1 MAIVWGAWSNGQSG
15 SKSRLGV
22 ERKDTQGTSSTTVK
36 LSFWVEF
43 SGYYANSNTTLV
55 VTGAHSGNRNVTL
68 TFSGSGTRH
77 LGDYSA
83 SFTRPYGTGA
93 KYTTNATLTGFA
105 GGSPS
110 RSTSFTIQPRSYSA
124 PGTPTR
130 MTNSRVNDSSSTIAW
145 TVPSSTSAPVSSVE
159 IQRETNNSGWVALTT
174 STKASGSMT
183 VTGQNPGN
191 RYRYRVRG
199 RNSGGNGAWATSPWV
214 YQTPVP
220 VGNPQATRSGN
231 NIVVSWTDRNAY
243 PYGGFRIYD
252 NGAEVGAVNGLT
264 TSWTHANP
272 STAVTH
278 RYQIEAYYGNLKA
291 ARVSTNTVQ
300 LLAAPLAP
308 TNLTP
313 SGVFLIPGTHSFSW
327 VPRPTDG
334 TDQTAY
340 EFRLRRV
347 GLTDWTTYT
356 GTTATSRSVSTST
369 FASSG
374 QAIEWQ
380 VRTKGAH
387 ADFGPW
393 SAVATVEVLSRPTV
407 AFTSPASGAA
417 ISSASVPVSFTISR
431 VPASWSLEV
440 WNTTDNVAHKNYAG
454 YATESPVTQTITGLR
469 DGKSY
474 QLRLTATDRTESTQ
488 TTRTITASFPQPA
501 PPTLTGEWEEQ
512 RAIAQLYP
520 ERALDSTVQ
529 PSQLRVERLLEDG
542 ETWVEIATTSALT
555 PDIVADPAAPLDGTA
570 VYRAIAIAVVGADTV
585 ESAPSDE
592 LALGRP
598 GTAADYLTFGD
609 QVVRIRY
616 NTSLSRQ
623 VGSPDLTL
631 VQLDDGTADPVA
643 LFGPAEA
650 HTVTLAG
657 LLVDD
662 QGLSALEQA
671 RAWRD
676 LGAWKDLVLLR
687 PWDGS
692 PVWGVVGQVSQ
703 PRLSWGGYE
712 VSLTHTK
719 AR

>member
-1 MAIVWGAWSNGQSG
+1 MAIAWGSWSNGQSG

-22 ERKDTQGTSSTTVK
+22 ERTDTQGSSSTTVK

-43 SGYYANSNTTLV
+43 SGYYSNSNATLV

-83 SFTRPYGTGA
+83 SFTRPYGSGT

-110 RSTSFTIQPRSYSA
+110 RSTSFTIQPRAYSA
-124 PGTPTR
+124 PAAPTR
-130 MTNSRVNDSSSTIAW
+130 MTNSRRDDHSSTIAW
-145 TVPSSTSAPVSSVE
+145 TVPSSTAAPVQSVE
-159 IQRETNNSGWVALTT
+159 IQREVNNSGWVALTT

-199 RNSGGNGAWATSPWV
+199 RNSGGSGAWANSPWV

-231 NIVVSWTDRNAY
+231 DIVISWTNRNAVD
-243 PYGGFRIYD
+243 YGGIRIID
-252 NGAEVGAVNGLT
+252 NGTQVNWVNSPA
-264 TSWTHANP
+264 TSWTHPAP
-272 STAVTH
+272 STATTH
-278 RYQIEAYYGNLKA
+278 RYQLEAFYGDLKA
-291 ARVSTNTVQ
+291 ARVYTNTVQ

-308 TNLTP
+308 TDLAP
-313 SGVFLIPGTHSFSW
+313 SGVFLAPGTHSFSW
-327 VPRPTDG
+327 THRPTDG
-334 TDQTAY
+334 TAQAGY
-340 EFRLRRV
+340 EIRFRRV

-356 GTTATSRSVSTST
+356 GTTSASRSVSTST

-407 AFTSPASGAA
+407 AFTAPASGAA
-417 ISSASVPVSFTISR
+417 IASASVPVSFTISR
-431 VPASWSLEV
+431 VPASWYLQV
-440 WNTTDNVAHKNYAG
+440 WNTTDDVGHKSYAG
-454 YATESPVTQTITGLR
+454 YATESPVTQTVTGLR

-488 TTRTITASFPQPA
+488 ATRTITASFPQPA
-501 PPTLTGEWEEQ
+501 PPTLSGEWEEQ

-520 ERALDSTVQ
+520 ERALDSPVQ
-529 PSQLRVERLLEDG
+529 PTQLRVERLAQDG
-542 ETWVEIATTSALT
+542 ETWVELATTSALT
-555 PDIVADPAAPLDGTA
+555 PDIVTDPEAPLDGT
-570 VYRAIAIAVVGADTV
+570 VTYRVIAVATIGADTV
-585 ESAPSDE
+585 ESAPSDV
-592 LALGRP
+592 LALGQP
-598 GTAADYLTFGD
+598 GTAANYLTFGD

-616 NTSLSRQ
+616 NPSLSRQ
-623 VGSPDLTL
+623 VGSPDMSL

-643 LFGPAEA
+643 LFGPAES

-657 LLVDD
+657 LLVDERE
-662 QGLSALEQA
+662 LPAVEQA
-671 RAWRD
+671 RAWRA

-687 PWDGS
+687 PWDGD

>member
-1 MAIVWGAWSNGQSG
+1 MAIVWGSWSNGQSG

-22 ERKDTQGTSSTTVK
+22 ERTDTQGTSSTAVK

-43 SGYYANSNTTLV
+43 AGYYANSNSTLV
-55 VTGAHSGNRNVTL
+55 VTGAHSGNRSVTL

-83 SFTRPYGTGA
+83 SFTRPYGSGT
-93 KYTTNATLTGFA
+93 KYTTNATLTNFA

-110 RSTSFTIQPRSYSA
+110 RSTSFTIQPRAYSA

-130 MTNSRVNDSSSTIAW
+130 MTNSRVNDNSSTIAW
-145 TVPSSTSAPVSSVE
+145 TVPSTTAAPVQSVE
-159 IQRETNNSGWVALTT
+159 IQRETNNSGWMALTT
-174 STKASGSMT
+174 STRASGSMT

-214 YQTPVP
+214 YQRPVP
-220 VGNPQATRSGN
+220 VGNAQATRSGN
-231 NIVVSWTDRNAY
+231 DIIISWTNRNAVD
-243 PYGGFRIYD
+243 YGGIRIID
-252 NGAEVGAVNGLT
+252 NSTQVNWVNAPA
-264 TSWTHANP
+264 TSWTHPSP
-272 STAVTH
+272 STATTH
-278 RYQIEAYYGNLKA
+278 TYQLEAFLGDLKA
-291 ARVSTNTVQ
+291 ARVTTNTVQ

-308 TNLTP
+308 TGLTP
-313 SGVFLIPGTHSFSW
+313 SGMFLIPGTHSFSW
-327 VPRPTDG
+327 THRPTDG

-340 EFRLRRV
+340 EFRIRRV

-356 GTTATSRSVSTST
+356 GTTVTSRSITTST

-407 AFTSPASGAA
+407 AFTAPGSGASIA
-417 ISSASVPVSFTISR
+417 SASVSVSFTISR
-431 VPASWSLEV
+431 VPASWYLRV
-440 WNTTDNVAHKNYAG
+440 WNTTDDIEHKNYAG
-454 YATESPVTQTITGLR
+454 YATESPVTQTVTGLR

-474 QLRLTATDRTESTQ
+474 QLRLTATDRTESALA
-488 TTRTITASFPQPA
+488 TRDITASFPQPA

-520 ERALDSTVQ
+520 ERALDSPVQ
-529 PSQLRVERLLEDG
+529 STQLRVERLEEDG

-555 PDIVADPAAPLDGTA
+555 PDIVTDAEASLDGSV
-570 VYRAIAIAVVGADTV
+570 VYRAIAVAKIGVDIV
-585 ESAPSDE
+585 ESAPSEE

-598 GTAADYLTFGD
+598 RAVADYLTFGD
-609 QVVRIRY
+609 QVVRVRY
-616 NTSLSRQ
+616 NASLARQ
-623 VGSPDLTL
+623 VGSPDLAL

-643 LFGPAEA
+643 LFGPAES
-650 HTVTLAG
+650 HTVILSG

-662 QGLSALEQA
+662 RELSAMEQA

-687 PWDGS
+687 PWDGA
-692 PVWGVVGQVSQ
+692 PVWGVVGNISQ